1 MSFYS
6 PHFIPSPARIRVLIW
21 LKLTL
26 ACRIEYNK
34 KPGKQAQVKVV
45 KDANVPRDDL
55 YKSGTIHTGQGE
67 PPNSVSKK
75 TPKGRQIAAKPITKG
90 KLLKAGGPGGAN
102 GRMASRPKPTPKAM
116 PLPGASAGQGRP
128 VPQPAPVVKP
138 SNNGFVANSRVESN
152 SSAVRAP
159 PPPPPPAAPPAVRES
174 TYKAVYEF
182 NGQSAGEM
190 SIKKDEVVIIEKKE
204 ANGKLYRIYL
214 HNTSTF
220 PSPSLPY
227 TTCSARHVCTLTH
240 LTQDG
245 GLPVI
250 KPAQHPV
257 GSRRPTLKKS
267 NRHHL
272 LPCAQVVNRHRL
284 LHPPRDRSANNL
296 RLRPMEQRM
305 EGIVGTLRKREIV
318 EGVWRVDWRKL

>member
-1 MSFYS
+1 M
-6 PHFIPSPARIRVLIW
+6 
-21 LKLTL
+21 KLTIV
-26 ACRIEYNK
+26 CRIEYNK

-67 PPNSVSKK
+67 PPSSVSKK

-102 GRMASRPKPTPKAM
+102 GRLASRPKPTPKAM

-138 SNNGFVANSRVESN
+138 SNNGFVAQSRVESN

-190 SIKKDEVVIIEKKE
+190 SIKKDEVIIIEKKE
-204 ANGKLYRIYL
+204 ANGRSYPMYCTT
-214 HNTSTF
+214 HPTSCLTF
-220 PSPSLPY
+220 PTVPAD
-227 TTCSARHVCTLTH
+227 ARHVCTYTNAHMTGWWLARNQAGTASGWVPSAYIEEIKPPPPAPMRPGGKPPPPAPPSKRPVSKQIAAANGAADGRDSGYS
-240 LTQDG
+240 TQTRDSGGGVAG
-245 GLPVI
+245 GL
-250 KPAQHPV
+250 AE
-257 GSRRPTLKKS
+257 
-267 NRHHL
+267 
-272 LPCAQVVNRHRL
+272 A
-284 LHPPRDRSANNL
+284 L
-296 RLRPMEQRM
+296 RARQKAMSERKT
-305 EGIVGTLRKREIV
+305 EGD
-318 EGVWRVDWRKL
+318 DW